1 MISARHR
8 RLLRLARTV
17 PFLALLGLAACS
29 TVPELKDV
37 GPVRHPQNVRGPD
50 TWPVEFR
57 RVAVLPSHD
66 ASGRLP
72 AEFVGAYD
80 AIWSRALAATQ
91 RAEFVAL
98 PRGRLSS
105 LAGRETLDSTAELP
119 SGLPARIAAETGAQ
133 AVMFLDLVEV
143 SPYPPLSLAFR
154 ARLVAVDG
162 AETIWMADEIFDAR
176 DSATAR
182 GARQEARA
190 HASGVGD
197 PTAAVQQS
205 PARFADHAFRA
216 VASLL
221 PPRVPAEKT
230 NL

>member
-1 MISARHR
+1 MSPS
-8 RLLRLARTV
+8 RLRRLARTL
-17 PFLALLGLAACS
+17 PFLALLGLAACAA
-29 TVPELKDV
+29 VPALKDA

-50 TWPVEFR
+50 AWPAGFL
-57 RVAVLPSHD
+57 RVAVLPAHD

-80 AIWSRALAATQ
+80 ASWSRALAATQ
-91 RAEFVAL
+91 RAEFVAI
-98 PRGRLSS
+98 PRSRLSS
-105 LAGRETLDSTAELP
+105 LAGRETLDSTAALP
-119 SGLPARIAAETGAQ
+119 PGLPGRIADETGAQ

-154 ARLVAVDG
+154 ARLVDLDDAD
-162 AETIWMADEIFDAR
+162 TIWMADEIFDAR

-190 HASGVGD
+190 YASGVGD
-197 PTAAVQQS
+197 PAAAVQQS
-205 PARFADHAFRA
+205 PVRVADHAFRA

-221 PPRVPAEKT
+221 PPRGPAEKADH
-230 NL
+230 